1 MRAFVSI
8 AIALLM
14 LVLPASP
21 SFAASESGSHGWAR
35 KTLTL
40 AKGPGA
46 QYDLTGGQIAE
57 DSPIKVLRCQRL
69 WCLVDGP
76 GGRGWADL
84 AAISFGKDSSWPNFD
99 RDRVYKDLANGSM
112 CFYEGTNYT
121 GRSFCASTGQVFAD
135 LALWGWDNKISS
147 IRVEGTSAAICRDR
161 GFQSYCE
168 RITESQ
174 PSLHQYLR
182 KNLSSIRVY

>member
-1 MRAFVSI
+1 MRALVSTVL
-8 AIALLM
+8 ALLM
-14 LVLPASP
+14 LALPASQG
-21 SFAASESGSHGWAR
+21 FALSESGSHGWAR

-40 AKGPGA
+40 SKGPGPE
-46 QYDLTGGQIAE
+46 YDIVGQIAE
-57 DSPIKVLRCQRL
+57 DSAIKVLRCQPL
-69 WCLVDGP
+69 WCYVDGP
-76 GGRGWADL
+76 GGRGWTDQYG
-84 AAISFGKDSSWPNFD
+84 ISFGKDSSWPIFD
-99 RDRVYKDLANGSM
+99 RDRVYKDLTNGSM

-147 IRVEGTSAAICRDR
+147 IKVNGTSAAICRDR
-161 GFQSYCE
+161 DFHSYCE

-174 PSLHQYLR
+174 PVINRYLR